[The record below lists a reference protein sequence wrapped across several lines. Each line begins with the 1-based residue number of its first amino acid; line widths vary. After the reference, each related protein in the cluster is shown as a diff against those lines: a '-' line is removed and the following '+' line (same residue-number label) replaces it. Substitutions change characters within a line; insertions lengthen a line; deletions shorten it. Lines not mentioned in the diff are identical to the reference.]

1 MLPSKNKK
9 NHIFLDHII
18 NQSFTRWNGTN
29 FTSNSSAWVCLSI
42 WSRMDPTLSFSKTE
56 RSEFLPEPQVGLTD
70 IEGKKLP
77 NGEHPAIHWNRHNKT
92 SRIQFSLFD
101 FHSISHFPQV
111 SEAVGD
117 GVEWLRRSDLRFV
130 RLPLGRPGVPA
141 TSSARWKVNWGAKKL
156 VSPAPFRKMPKLCAF
171 EILKLLLTTT
181 AAFRYPTLISESH
194 GDRLGEKELHLYWR
208 DFHMGLGAG
217 QSIFRS

>member
-1 MLPSKNKK
+1 MAHISQATLRHGFVFLFGVEWIQHFHFLKQKDQNFYPS
-9 NHIFLDHII
+9 H
-18 NQSFTRWNGTN
+18 RWDWLTLKGRSCQMENIQPSIGTG
-29 FTSNSSAWVCLSI
+29 T
-42 WSRMDPTLSFSKTE
+42 TK
-56 RSEFLPEPQVGLTD
+56 LPEF
-70 IEGKKLP
+70 
-77 NGEHPAIHWNRHNKT
+77 N
-92 SRIQFSLFD
+92 SSLFD

-217 QSIFRS
+217 RSIFRS